1 MLIDFPANPRIDQT
15 YFINDRYWTWNGVA
29 WRVYNITPRQV
40 PNVSWVDAGGA
51 NDTEALVGV
60 NKTAST
66 VILDGYTLNSPTI
79 NSGEIVSSTIS
90 STSIGSATISNSVIG
105 SSTANGLILNSSVLN
120 NGYTEEVYAIQDAA
134 GVALTPTNGSIQTWV
149 LGASRTPTQGTW
161 DSGQSMTLMID
172 DGSAFTVTWSS
183 VPVTWVGNAV
193 PALATTGYTVLE
205 FWKVN
210 TVVYGTLVG
219 YV

>member
-66 VILDGYTLNSPTI
+66 VILDGYT
-79 NSGEIVSSTIS
+79 
-90 STSIGSATISNSVIG
+90 
-105 SSTANGLILNSSVLN
+105 LNSSVLN